1 MPDIYKTYKDEV
13 LPKLKEKLGYKNTM
27 KVPRI
32 SKILI
37 STGIGTNAE
46 RDAFTEAKK
55 NITMMTGQS
64 AVITKSKKDISNFKL
79 RKGQSVGVM
88 VTLRNKRMYE
98 FYDRLVHLVLP
109 QVRDFRG
116 VSPKGFDH
124 SGNYN
129 MGLNDISVFS
139 EIDLDK
145 LKHPMGVN
153 ITIVTTADTDDEA
166 RELLTLLEMPFAKN
180 QGDTING

>member
-1 MPDIYKTYKDEV
+1 MPDMYKQYKETV
-13 LPKLKEKLGYKNTM
+13 APKMKEDRGYANPM
-27 KVPRI
+27 EIPRLT
-32 SKILI
+32 KILVT
-37 STGIGTNAE
+37 TGIGSSEE

-55 NITMMTGQS
+55 NITTITGQ
-64 AVITKSKKDISNFKL
+64 APVITKSKKNISNFKL
-79 RKGQSVGVM
+79 RKGMPVGVM

-98 FYDRLVHLVLP
+98 FLDRLVHYVLP

-116 VSPKGFDH
+116 INPKGFDG

-145 LKHPMGVN
+145 LKHPMGIN
-153 ITIVTTADTDDEA
+153 ICFVTTAKTDGEA
-166 RELLTLLEMPFAKN
+166 HELLGHLEMPFAK
-180 QGDTING
+180 

>member
-1 MPDIYKTYKDEV
+1 MPDIYKTYKEEV
-13 LPKLKEKLGYKNTM
+13 LPRLKEKLGYTNTM
-27 KVPRI
+27 KIPRL

-37 STGIGTNAE
+37 STGIGTGVE

-55 NITMMTGQS
+55 NISMITGQA
-64 AVITKSKKDISNFKL
+64 AVITKSKKNISNFKL
-79 RKGQSVGVM
+79 RKGQAVGAM

-98 FYDRLVHLVLP
+98 FYDRLVHTVIP
-109 QVRDFRG
+109 QIRDFRG
-116 VSPKGFDH
+116 VSPKFDH

-145 LKHPMGVN
+145 LKRPMGLN
-153 ITIVTTADTDDEA
+153 ITIVTTAETDEEA
-166 RELLTLLEMPFAKN
+166 HELLTLLEMPFATK
-180 QGDTING
+180 

>member
-1 MPDIYKTYKDEV
+1 MPDMYKQYKETV
-13 LPKLKEKLGYKNTM
+13 VPKMKEDRGYANPM
-27 KVPRI
+27 EIPRLT
-32 SKILI
+32 KILVT
-37 STGIGTNAE
+37 TGIGASEE

-55 NITMMTGQS
+55 NIATITGQ
-64 AVITKSKKDISNFKL
+64 APVITKSKKNIANFKL
-79 RKGQSVGVM
+79 RKGMPVGVM

-98 FYDRLVHLVLP
+98 FLDRFVHYVLP

-116 VSPKGFDH
+116 INPKGFDG

-145 LKHPMGVN
+145 LKNPMGIN
-153 ITIVTTADTDDEA
+153 ICFVTTAKTDDEA
-166 RELLTLLEMPFAKN
+166 RDLLGHLEMPFAK
-180 QGDTING
+180 

>member
-1 MPDIYKTYKDEV
+1 MPDIYKTYKEEV
-13 LPKLKEKLGYKNTM
+13 VPRLKEKLGYTNIM

-37 STGIGTNAE
+37 STGIGTGVE

-55 NITMMTGQS
+55 NISMITGQA
-64 AVITKSKKDISNFKL
+64 AVITKSKKNISNFKL

-98 FYDRLVHLVLP
+98 FYDRLVHTVIP
-109 QVRDFRG
+109 QIRDFRG
-116 VSPKGFDH
+116 VSPNGFDR

-129 MGLNDISVFS
+129 MGLSDISVFS

-145 LKHPMGVN
+145 LKRPMGLN
-153 ITIVTTADTDDEA
+153 ITIVTTAKTDEEA
-166 RELLTLLEMPFAKN
+166 HELLTLLEMPFAAK
-180 QGDTING
+180 